1 MSALAPA
8 RALPVP
14 PRPARSTATARSTAA
29 ARPRPAAAARPKL
42 VVVPR
47 PTAGR
52 VPFVLAVAG
61 VLAIGLVALL
71 LLHTLAAQDAFT
83 VHKLTYRSAA
93 LADQEQALTI
103 ANEQAQAPS
112 SLALRASGLGMVP
125 AESLRVTRL
134 HGRPAALLYAPPAPP
149 APAVS
154 PSASPSA
161 KPTASATP
169 THAATKP
176 AAKPTI
182 KPTVAPH

>member
-1 MSALAPA
+1 MSAIAPL
-8 RALPVP
+8 RALALP
-14 PRPARSTATARSTAA
+14 PRTARTTGARPA
-29 ARPRPAAAARPKL
+29 ARPQL

-61 VLAIGLVALL
+61 VLAIGLVSLL

-112 SLALRASGLGMVP
+112 SLALRASGIGMVP
-125 AESLRVTRL
+125 AQSLKVTRL
-134 HGRPAALLYAPPAPP
+134 HGRAVVLLSAPKPPPP
-149 APAVS
+149 APA
-154 PSASPSA
+154 ASP
-161 KPTASATP
+161 TAA
-169 THAATKP
+169 
-176 AAKPTI
+176 AAKPVATT
-182 KPTVAPH
+182 KPTPKPTRPR

>member
-1 MSALAPA
+1 MSALAPV

-14 PRPARSTATARSTAA
+14 PRPARSTATARSTAVA
-29 ARPRPAAAARPKL
+29 EPRPAAAERPRL

-52 VPFVLAVAG
+52 VPFVLAVGG

-83 VHKLTYRSAA
+83 VHKLTYRSAS
-93 LADQEQALTI
+93 LADQEQALTV

-125 AESLRVTRL
+125 AQSLRVTRL
-134 HGRPAALLYAPPAPP
+134 HGRPAALLYAPEPLPP
-149 APAVS
+149 AP
-154 PSASPSA
+154 SATPSPSA
-161 KPTASATP
+161 KPTTSATP